1 METADA
7 WIHQSFNR
15 TAVHVLETCF
25 AGEVTI
31 VQSMTNGALTQGL
44 EAANSM
50 PWQAFSGVTLAVAM
64 LLMFLGWYLVRAVNL
79 FGGLY
84 IGASVSMFLLTFSAG
99 TPLMGDCVAMISV
112 VTVSSL
118 LSAII
123 CLVYRKSMYLVLGM
137 IAGEIVGK
145 FVYHLC
151 LESAGL
157 GSNTLYITI
166 GFFAMVGAY
175 AVKEVGDLAWMIC
188 TALMGSYFATTALVE
203 LVPTHSLAHPCCY
216 QPPWPIPAR
225 LIPALAASHPAHLAL
240 AVRPHGSPISAGGRP
255 VRPGR
260 IQLCRLPRV
269 PPLAQRQ
276 RAPQGCPELCDVKVP
291 VGAPW
296 RDAAAH
302 AHRPAHP
309 ARVLQPDDAEE
320 EAGRGAARLRGSR
333 YRLSRPCSLRPAP
346 HRAVIAPSLH
356 GHRAAPRRAS
366 TDALCLPCR

>member
-1 METADA
+1 MGFGRLGIVLQVGVVAGQHANSTRKRPGIAFGFGSDSLTLTLTLMGEVMESAEA
-7 WIHQSFNR
+7 WIHGNFNR
-15 TAVHVLETCF
+15 SAVHILETCF

-50 PWQAFSGVTLAVAM
+50 PWQAFSGVTLAIAM

-203 LVPTHSLAHPCCY
+203 LVQPTHSLAHPYCCR
-216 QPPWPIPAR
+216 PPWP
-225 LIPALAASHPAHLAL
+225 
-240 AVRPHGSPISAGGRP
+240 V
-255 VRPGR
+255 
-260 IQLCRLPRV
+260 
-269 PPLAQRQ
+269 
-276 RAPQGCPELCDVKVP
+276 
-291 VGAPW
+291 
-296 RDAAAH
+296 
-302 AHRPAHP
+302 
-309 ARVLQPDDAEE
+309 
-320 EAGRGAARLRGSR
+320 
-333 YRLSRPCSLRPAP
+333 PAP
-346 HRAVIAPSLH
+346 
-356 GHRAAPRRAS
+356 
-366 TDALCLPCR
+366 

>member
-1 METADA
+1 MAEVMESAEA
-7 WIHQSFNR
+7 WIHGNFNR
-15 TAVHVLETCF
+15 SAVHILETCF

-50 PWQAFSGVTLAVAM
+50 PWQAFSGVTLAIAM

-84 IGASVSMFLLTFSAG
+84 IGASVSVFLLTFSAG

-118 LSAII
+118 LGAII

-203 LVPTHSLAHPCCY
+203 LVVVPFVPDGYNYAAFLAYRPSPNVSGLHKDVQNFAMSKYLWAPLGAMLLLTLISLLTQLACY
-216 QPPWPIPAR
+216 NQMMRKRKRAE
-225 LIPALAASHPAHLAL
+225 
-240 AVRPHGSPISAGGRP
+240 
-255 VRPGR
+255 
-260 IQLCRLPRV
+260 V
-269 PPLAQRQ
+269 PLN
-276 RAPQGCPELCDVKVP
+276 
-291 VGAPW
+291 
-296 RDAAAH
+296 
-302 AHRPAHP
+302 
-309 ARVLQPDDAEE
+309 
-320 EAGRGAARLRGSR
+320 
-333 YRLSRPCSLRPAP
+333 
-346 HRAVIAPSLH
+346 
-356 GHRAAPRRAS
+356 
-366 TDALCLPCR
+366 

>member
-7 WIHQSFNR
+7 WIHGNFNR
-15 TAVHVLETCF
+15 SAVHILEICF

-50 PWQAFSGVTLAVAM
+50 PWQAFSGVTLAIAM

-84 IGASVSMFLLTFSAG
+84 IGASVSVFLLTFSAG

-118 LSAII
+118 LGAII

-145 FVYHLC
+145 FFYHLC

-203 LVPTHSLAHPCCY
+203 LVVVPYVPDGYNYAAFLAYRPSPNVSGLHKDVQNFAMSKYLWAPLGAMLLLTLISLLTQLACY
-216 QPPWPIPAR
+216 NQMMRKRKRAE
-225 LIPALAASHPAHLAL
+225 
-240 AVRPHGSPISAGGRP
+240 
-255 VRPGR
+255 
-260 IQLCRLPRV
+260 V
-269 PPLAQRQ
+269 PLN
-276 RAPQGCPELCDVKVP
+276 
-291 VGAPW
+291 
-296 RDAAAH
+296 
-302 AHRPAHP
+302 
-309 ARVLQPDDAEE
+309 
-320 EAGRGAARLRGSR
+320 
-333 YRLSRPCSLRPAP
+333 
-346 HRAVIAPSLH
+346 
-356 GHRAAPRRAS
+356 
-366 TDALCLPCR
+366 

>member
-50 PWQAFSGVTLAVAM
+50 PWQAFSGVTLAIAM

-203 LVPTHSLAHPCCY
+203 LVVVPYVPDGYNYAAFLAYRPSPNVSGLHKDVQNFAMSKYLWAPLGAMLLLTLIGLLTQLACYNQMMRKRKRAEVSL
-216 QPPWPIPAR
+216 
-225 LIPALAASHPAHLAL
+225 
-240 AVRPHGSPISAGGRP
+240 
-255 VRPGR
+255 
-260 IQLCRLPRV
+260 IQV
-269 PPLAQRQ
+269 
-276 RAPQGCPELCDVKVP
+276 
-291 VGAPW
+291 
-296 RDAAAH
+296 
-302 AHRPAHP
+302 
-309 ARVLQPDDAEE
+309 
-320 EAGRGAARLRGSR
+320 
-333 YRLSRPCSLRPAP
+333 
-346 HRAVIAPSLH
+346 
-356 GHRAAPRRAS
+356 
-366 TDALCLPCR
+366 

>member
-1 METADA
+1 MFEDIGGGGVCGHARNFHRAIANASEPDMAEVMETAEA
-7 WIHQSFNR
+7 WIHGNFNR
-15 TAVHVLETCF
+15 TAVHILETCF
-25 AGEVTI
+25 AGEVTV

-50 PWQAFSGVTLAVAM
+50 PWQAFSGLTLAVAM

-99 TPLMGDCVAMISV
+99 TPLMGNCSAMISV

-118 LSAII
+118 LCAII

-157 GSNTLYITI
+157 GSNTLYITV

-188 TALMGSYFATTALVE
+188 TALMGAYFATTALVE
-203 LVPTHSLAHPCCY
+203 LVPSHLLASLLLAAHPS
-216 QPPWPIPAR
+216 PP
-225 LIPALAASHPAHLAL
+225 HPSS
-240 AVRPHGSPISAGGRP
+240 RG
-255 VRPGR
+255 
-260 IQLCRLPRV
+260 LP
-269 PPLAQRQ
+269 
-276 RAPQGCPELCDVKVP
+276 
-291 VGAPW
+291 
-296 RDAAAH
+296 
-302 AHRPAHP
+302 
-309 ARVLQPDDAEE
+309 
-320 EAGRGAARLRGSR
+320 
-333 YRLSRPCSLRPAP
+333 LRPAGPSRPPTWLP
-346 HRAVIAPSLH
+346 HLDRWSSRMSRTDTTMPPSS
-356 GHRAAPRRAS
+356 RTAPRPTSAGS
-366 TDALCLPCR
+366 TRMSRTLRCQSTCGRPLARCYCSRSSVCSLSSHATTR

>member
-1 METADA
+1 MAEVMESAEA
-7 WIHQSFNR
+7 WIHGNFNR
-15 TAVHVLETCF
+15 SAVHILETCF

-44 EAANSM
+44 EAASSM
-50 PWQAFSGVTLAVAM
+50 PWQAFSGVTLAIAM

-84 IGASVSMFLLTFSAG
+84 IGASVSVFLLTFSAG
-99 TPLMGDCVAMISV
+99 TPLMGDCLAMISV

-118 LSAII
+118 LGAII

-145 FVYHLC
+145 FFYHLC

-203 LVPTHSLAHPCCY
+203 LVVVPYVPDGYNYAAFLAYRPSPNVSGLHKDVQNFAMSKYLWAPLGAMLLLTLISLLTQLACY
-216 QPPWPIPAR
+216 NQMMRKRKRAE
-225 LIPALAASHPAHLAL
+225 
-240 AVRPHGSPISAGGRP
+240 
-255 VRPGR
+255 
-260 IQLCRLPRV
+260 V
-269 PPLAQRQ
+269 PLN
-276 RAPQGCPELCDVKVP
+276 
-291 VGAPW
+291 
-296 RDAAAH
+296 
-302 AHRPAHP
+302 
-309 ARVLQPDDAEE
+309 
-320 EAGRGAARLRGSR
+320 
-333 YRLSRPCSLRPAP
+333 
-346 HRAVIAPSLH
+346 
-356 GHRAAPRRAS
+356 
-366 TDALCLPCR
+366 

>member
-44 EAANSM
+44 EAASSM

-203 LVPTHSLAHPCCY
+203 LVQPTHSLAHPYCCR
-216 QPPWPIPAR
+216 PPWP
-225 LIPALAASHPAHLAL
+225 
-240 AVRPHGSPISAGGRP
+240 V
-255 VRPGR
+255 
-260 IQLCRLPRV
+260 
-269 PPLAQRQ
+269 
-276 RAPQGCPELCDVKVP
+276 
-291 VGAPW
+291 
-296 RDAAAH
+296 
-302 AHRPAHP
+302 
-309 ARVLQPDDAEE
+309 
-320 EAGRGAARLRGSR
+320 
-333 YRLSRPCSLRPAP
+333 PAP
-346 HRAVIAPSLH
+346 
-356 GHRAAPRRAS
+356 
-366 TDALCLPCR
+366 

>member
-203 LVPTHSLAHPCCY
+203 LVVVPYVPDGYNYAAFLAYRPSPNVSGLHKDVQNFAMSKYLWAPLGAMLLLTLISLLTQLACY
-216 QPPWPIPAR
+216 NQMMRKRKRAE
-225 LIPALAASHPAHLAL
+225 
-240 AVRPHGSPISAGGRP
+240 
-255 VRPGR
+255 
-260 IQLCRLPRV
+260 V
-269 PPLAQRQ
+269 PL
-276 RAPQGCPELCDVKVP
+276 V
-291 VGAPW
+291 
-296 RDAAAH
+296 
-302 AHRPAHP
+302 
-309 ARVLQPDDAEE
+309 
-320 EAGRGAARLRGSR
+320 
-333 YRLSRPCSLRPAP
+333 
-346 HRAVIAPSLH
+346 
-356 GHRAAPRRAS
+356 
-366 TDALCLPCR
+366 

>member
-203 LVPTHSLAHPCCY
+203 LVVVPYVPDGYNYAAFLAYRPSPNVSGLHKDVQNFAMSKYLWAPLGAMLLLTLIGLLTQLACY
-216 QPPWPIPAR
+216 NQMMRKRKRAE
-225 LIPALAASHPAHLAL
+225 
-240 AVRPHGSPISAGGRP
+240 
-255 VRPGR
+255 
-260 IQLCRLPRV
+260 V
-269 PPLAQRQ
+269 PL
-276 RAPQGCPELCDVKVP
+276 V
-291 VGAPW
+291 
-296 RDAAAH
+296 
-302 AHRPAHP
+302 
-309 ARVLQPDDAEE
+309 
-320 EAGRGAARLRGSR
+320 
-333 YRLSRPCSLRPAP
+333 
-346 HRAVIAPSLH
+346 
-356 GHRAAPRRAS
+356 
-366 TDALCLPCR
+366 

>member
-1 METADA
+1 MAEVMETAEA
-7 WIHQSFNR
+7 WIHGNFNR
-15 TAVHVLETCF
+15 TAVHILETCF
-25 AGEVTI
+25 AGEVTV

-50 PWQAFSGVTLAVAM
+50 PWQAFSGLTLAVAM

-99 TPLMGDCVAMISV
+99 TPLMGNCSAMISV

-118 LSAII
+118 LCAII

-157 GSNTLYITI
+157 GSNTLYITV

-188 TALMGSYFATTALVE
+188 TALMGAYFATTALVE
-203 LVPTHSLAHPCCY
+203 LVVVPYVPDGYNYAAFLAYRPSPNVSGLHKDVQNFAMSKYLWAPLGTMLLLTLIGLLTQLACY
-216 QPPWPIPAR
+216 NQMMRKRKRAE
-225 LIPALAASHPAHLAL
+225 
-240 AVRPHGSPISAGGRP
+240 
-255 VRPGR
+255 
-260 IQLCRLPRV
+260 V
-269 PPLAQRQ
+269 PLN
-276 RAPQGCPELCDVKVP
+276 
-291 VGAPW
+291 
-296 RDAAAH
+296 
-302 AHRPAHP
+302 
-309 ARVLQPDDAEE
+309 
-320 EAGRGAARLRGSR
+320 
-333 YRLSRPCSLRPAP
+333 
-346 HRAVIAPSLH
+346 
-356 GHRAAPRRAS
+356 
-366 TDALCLPCR
+366 

>member
-112 VTVSSL
+112 VTISSL

-203 LVPTHSLAHPCCY
+203 LVVVPYVPDGYNYAAFLAYRPSPNVSGLHKDVQNFAMSKYLWAPLGAMLLLTLIGLLTQLACY
-216 QPPWPIPAR
+216 NQMMRKRKRAE
-225 LIPALAASHPAHLAL
+225 
-240 AVRPHGSPISAGGRP
+240 
-255 VRPGR
+255 
-260 IQLCRLPRV
+260 V
-269 PPLAQRQ
+269 PL
-276 RAPQGCPELCDVKVP
+276 V
-291 VGAPW
+291 
-296 RDAAAH
+296 
-302 AHRPAHP
+302 
-309 ARVLQPDDAEE
+309 
-320 EAGRGAARLRGSR
+320 
-333 YRLSRPCSLRPAP
+333 
-346 HRAVIAPSLH
+346 
-356 GHRAAPRRAS
+356 
-366 TDALCLPCR
+366 